1 MLHKKIT
8 KNSNLIP
15 IDLPPESCFRFS
27 KMLYS
32 MFSAPQI
39 LMANLVKIKYEVK
52 QKQRARNTAF
62 MTFAFELSRSYYAI
76 GKRFITKP

>member
-62 MTFAFELSRSYYAI
+62 MTFAFEESRSYYAI
-76 GKRFITKP
+76 GKRFMTKP